1 MEKNSSILAMPIRGK
16 PFAHQQRAYEFVC
29 RVFGLLGLGQR
40 ASKGSKRQEEG
51 DANGSNQ

>member
-1 MEKNSSILAMPIRGK
+1 MEKNSNILAMPIRGK

-40 ASKGSKRQEEG
+40 ASKGSKRQKEG

>member
-1 MEKNSSILAMPIRGK
+1 MEKNSSIPAMPIRGK

-29 RVFGLLGLGQR
+29 SVFGLLNLGQR
-40 ASKGSKRQEEG
+40 ASGGSKRQEEG

>member
-1 MEKNSSILAMPIRGK
+1 MEKNSSIPAMPIRGK

-29 RVFGLLGLGQR
+29 RVFGLLNFWQR
-40 ASKGSKRQEEG
+40 TSKGSKRQKEG